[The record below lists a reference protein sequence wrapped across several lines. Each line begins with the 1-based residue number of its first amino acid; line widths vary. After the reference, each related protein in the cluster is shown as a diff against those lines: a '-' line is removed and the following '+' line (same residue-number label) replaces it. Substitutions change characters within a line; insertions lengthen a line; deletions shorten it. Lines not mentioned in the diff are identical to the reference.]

1 MQKAI
6 NVDTTGLDI
15 LESLRRKMEKNG
27 KTLIITGA
35 GAQPMSLFKR
45 SGFTDR
51 LGADSLFAHRAA
63 GVARAREIAGH

>member
-1 MQKAI
+1 
-6 NVDTTGLDI
+6 
-15 LESLRRKMEKNG
+15 MEKNG